1 MMNTRTEPA
10 AAGAGFGRLAPGPTL
25 ALGTASVAAWAG
37 TLTWALQSGNGA
49 GTMGLDL
56 AAFVG
61 MWALMMT
68 AMMLPVTIPSVAR
81 SELSPSGPASAGWTA
96 LGALTAGYLL
106 VWAATGVI
114 AFPAAAGAGQLAA
127 RDPGAARAAAVIL
140 FCVAGLYQ
148 LSEVK
153 ARCLE
158 HCRRTLAGPAGLDR
172 FSWRNGR
179 SHAVW
184 CLGCSWAAMALFIA
198 VGVMNIPA
206 MILITMGL
214 FTERHLLPG
223 WTFRLVSGL
232 AVIALG
238 VTVGLHP
245 TLATGLHAV
254 PNGMSHM

>member
-10 AAGAGFGRLAPGPTL
+10 PAGAAFGRLAPGPTL
-25 ALGTASVAAWAG
+25 ALVAASLAAWAG
-37 TLTWALQSGNGA
+37 TLTWALQSGNGP

-81 SELSPSGPASAGWTA
+81 SESSSGRAPAGWTD
-96 LGALTAGYLL
+96 LGAFTAGYLL

-114 AFPAAAGAGQLAA
+114 AFPAAAGAGHLAA
-127 RDPGAARAAAVIL
+127 HDPGAARAAAVIL
-140 FCVAGLYQ
+140 FFVAGLYQ
-148 LSEVK
+148 LSGVK

-172 FSWRNGR
+172 SSWPNGGR
-179 SHAVW
+179 HAVW
-184 CLGCSWAAMALFIA
+184 CLGCSWAAMALLIA

-206 MILITMGL
+206 MLLIAVGL

-223 WTFRLVSGL
+223 RTFRLVSGL
-232 AVIALG
+232 ALIAFG
-238 VTVGLHP
+238 VAVGFHP
-245 TLATGLHAV
+245 TLATGLHAM
-254 PNGMSHM
+254 PAGMSHM